1 MTITSVI
8 HDKLVDENNFMSS
21 AWFNMFTQWQL
32 FLQNQLADSG
42 YVLPQLTNAEIALLD
57 LTKNIGAILYNT
69 DTNTFM
75 VNINGTL
82 KTVTV
87 S

>member
-8 HDKLVDENNFMSS
+8 HDQLVDDKGYMSS

-42 YVLPQLTNAEIALLD
+42 YVLPQLTNAQIAQLD
-57 LTKNIGAILYNT
+57 LTKNIGAMLYNT
-69 DTNTFM
+69 STNTFM